1 LKSSTIRGVIF
12 DLGSTL
18 IDFDGDYAQV
28 IPDSLAAIADHFLA
42 EGISLDRPE
51 FISHFG
57 QALKDYHNRRD
68 DDHVELSTYAI
79 LCEILGQFIDPL
91 PEESVL
97 RDGLTA
103 MYAVSE
109 VYWKPKVTMHTVLK
123 QLFASGYKLGLL
135 SNAGDEANVHR
146 LIDNAGIREF
156 FDPILISAALGI
168 RKPDPRPFRQILE
181 QWTLPPEAVVMVGD
195 LLEMD
200 ILGAQRTGIHNI
212 WLHDGSKSDSS
223 DHPQDLQP
231 EFIAKDLG
239 EIPDLIMGIGEKG

>member
-1 LKSSTIRGVIF
+1 MTSAIIQGIIF

-18 IDFDGDYAQV
+18 INFEGDYAQV
-28 IPDSLAAIADHFLA
+28 FPDSLAAIADHLLV
-42 EGISLDRPE
+42 EGISLNRPE

-57 QALKDYHNRRD
+57 QALRDYHDRRD

-79 LCEILGQFIDPL
+79 LCDVLGQFIDPL
-91 PEESVL
+91 PEESLL

-109 VYWKPKVTMHTVLK
+109 VYWRPKGAMHTVLK
-123 QLFASGYKLGLL
+123 QLFASGYMLGLL
-135 SNAGDEANVHR
+135 SNAGDEANVQR

-168 RKPDPRPFRQILE
+168 RKPDPRPFHQILE

-195 LLEMD
+195 LLETD

-223 DHPQDLQP
+223 DHPQELQP

-239 EIPDLIMGIGEKG
+239 EIPDMIMGMGEKG